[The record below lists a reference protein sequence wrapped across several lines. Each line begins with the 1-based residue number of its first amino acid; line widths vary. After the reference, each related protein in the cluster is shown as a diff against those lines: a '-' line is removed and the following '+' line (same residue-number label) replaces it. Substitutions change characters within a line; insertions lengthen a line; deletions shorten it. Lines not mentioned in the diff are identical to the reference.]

1 MTFSQIQQ
9 LLTIEKFGTLSAAAV
24 ELNTSQPALSRSM
37 QNLEKELGME
47 LFSRTK
53 NRVELNEAGHL
64 AVEYARPIVSAAEN
78 FSARMG
84 EYKRS
89 QTTISI
95 GSCAPGPMWSVTAEL
110 VLRLPG
116 KTITSEMR
124 STEELEEGL
133 LSGVYHLAV
142 LDRPTERERLISRKY
157 VTERLSV
164 SLPPAHPLA
173 AKEGIWLSELA
184 GQTMLLYADLGVWQN
199 LCEEKMKDVRFI
211 VQRERD
217 AFADLITASALPN
230 FTTNLTRRL
239 FAPPMERVEVPVL
252 DPEATISFYICA
264 QKENRRLLEFIF
276 YNIQ

>member
-9 LLTIEKFGTLSAAAV
+9 LLAVEKFGTLSAAAV

-37 QNLEKELGME
+37 QNLEKELGVE

-53 NRVELNEAGHL
+53 NRVELNGAGRL

-78 FSARMG
+78 FTARMG
-84 EYKRS
+84 EYRRR
-89 QTTISI
+89 QTTISV
-95 GSCAPGPMWSVTAEL
+95 GSCAPGPMWTVTAEL

-116 KTITSEMR
+116 KTIASEMR

-133 LSGVYHLAV
+133 LSGEYHLAV
-142 LDRPTERERLISRKY
+142 LDRPTEQETLISRKY

-184 GQTMLLYADLGVWQN
+184 GQTMLLYADLGVWQK

-230 FTTNLTRRL
+230 FTTNLTRQL
-239 FAPPMERVEVPVL
+239 SPPPMERVEVPVL
-252 DPEATISFYICA
+252 DPEASVLFYLCA
-264 QKENRRLLEFIF
+264 SVRNRRLLDTIPPCSL
-276 YNIQ
+276 